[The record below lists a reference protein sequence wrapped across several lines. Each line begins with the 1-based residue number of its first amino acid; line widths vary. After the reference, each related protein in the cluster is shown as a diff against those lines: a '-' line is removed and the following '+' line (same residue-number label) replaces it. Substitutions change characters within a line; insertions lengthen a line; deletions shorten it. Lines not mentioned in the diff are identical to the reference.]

1 MEFNSLNLKLLTHT
15 AQTQVAVTSDS
26 NHPRLLQIA
35 GWAEDF
41 TNQINLLWK
50 ILFYQ

>member
-15 AQTQVAVTSDS
+15 AQTQVAVTSVS

-35 GWAEDF
+35 DWVEDF
-41 TNQINLLWK
+41 YKPN
-50 ILFYQ
+50 